1 MYPRNAHPDGTV
13 DRVETRNHTIL
24 WLGSIRCT
32 KLIKN
37 LTLERVPL
45 CFEGNQRTDPGDWSS
60 LILFQLD
67 ASDDPR
73 RRSRCVRQQATSPAW
88 VRVLVRRPRRPHRP
102 NRTRR
107 RRGFDRWPFDG
118 PDRFLLP
125 TVKKVAR
132 SAAPRTPARP
142 RCVLSAG
149 ATIHPAA
156 GTTRRPARSI
166 ERLFICSFLALLNF
180 QAYNFHHL
188 CCAVDDRRSG
198 GVWPVGS
205 TEKVFS

>member
-45 CFEGNQRTDPGDWSS
+45 CFEGKQRTDPGDWSS

-107 RRGFDRWPFDG
+107 RRGFDRWPIDG

-132 SAAPRTPARP
+132 SAAPRTPPGMHA
-142 RCVLSAG
+142 CILSGSYSLSNSMHLRAHVT
-149 ATIHPAA
+149 AELV
-156 GTTRRPARSI
+156 RRSAIAYPI
-166 ERLFICSFLALLNF
+166 WIFYFIFFDSFFALL
-180 QAYNFHHL
+180 
-188 CCAVDDRRSG
+188 SI
-198 GVWPVGS
+198 
-205 TEKVFS
+205 